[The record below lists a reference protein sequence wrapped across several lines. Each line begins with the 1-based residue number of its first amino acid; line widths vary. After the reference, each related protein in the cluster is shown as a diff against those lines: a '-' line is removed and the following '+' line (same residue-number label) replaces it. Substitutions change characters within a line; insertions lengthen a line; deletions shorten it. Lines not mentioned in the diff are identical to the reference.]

1 MRSWQTQETKAKLS
15 EVVSLS
21 QQEGPQ
27 QISVRGRPVVIVVGN
42 AEFERLRGRRPSIV
56 ELMSRSPL
64 AGLDLALQRDASPAR
79 DVKL

>member
-1 MRSWQTQETKAKLS
+1 VRSWQLQEAKAKLS

-27 QISVRGRPVVIVVGN
+27 QISVRGRPVVVVVAS
-42 AEFERLRGRRPSIV
+42 AEFERLRGRPISLV
-56 ELMSRSPL
+56 ELMSSSPL

>member
-1 MRSWQTQETKAKLS
+1 VRSWQLQEAKAKLS

-27 QISVRGRPVVIVVGN
+27 QISVRGRPVVIVV
-42 AEFERLRGRRPSIV
+42 AKVEFERLRGRRLSIV

-64 AGLDLALQRDASPAR
+64 SGLDLALQRDASPAR
-79 DVKL
+79 EVKL